1 MRASTVTGAPAPGL
15 LKGHL
20 PEEPFG
26 ATYEAHA
33 ILHVKKQGGGSGRS
47 LPGSSLL
54 SAHPTGSPLH
64 SRSLGV
70 QPPPPC
76 EGPLPVCHVSRSRTL
91 GPGGGE
97 EATIPAPPCLLTS
110 LCCCQAG
117 EGCGGGHRSESRNQH
132 HGFTNR
138 ERDPPAGSTA
148 GLASAPAGLG
158 GCRGSHPSQPRAGWA
173 SGPGRV
179 QPARGQ
185 VQRPSR
191 SRSRPRGPSR
201 AVFSSLAPPAS
212 RFSPPGLFFSSL
224 CSWA

>member
-1 MRASTVTGAPAPGL
+1 MEGASPGL
-15 LKGHL
+15 LC
-20 PEEPFG
+20 
-26 ATYEAHA
+26 
-33 ILHVKKQGGGSGRS
+33 S
-47 LPGSSLL
+47 LPTRPEVPFIPGHWESSPPALRGSS
-54 SAHPTGSPLH
+54 T
-64 SRSLGV
+64 
-70 QPPPPC
+70 C
-76 EGPLPVCHVSRSRTL
+76 VSRQQIQDPRT
-91 GPGGGE
+91 GAGG
-97 EATIPAPPCLLTS
+97 AKRPPFPPPPCLLTS

-138 ERDPPAGSTA
+138 ERDPPAGSAA
-148 GLASAPAGLG
+148 GLASAPAGPG
-158 GCRGSHPSQPRAGWA
+158 GCRGSRPSQPRAGWA

-201 AVFSSLAPPAS
+201 AAFSSLVPPAS